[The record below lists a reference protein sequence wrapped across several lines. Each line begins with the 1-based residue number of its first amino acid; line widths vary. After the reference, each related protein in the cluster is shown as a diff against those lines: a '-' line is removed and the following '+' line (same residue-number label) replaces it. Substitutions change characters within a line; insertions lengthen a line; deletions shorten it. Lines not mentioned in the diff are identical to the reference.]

1 MMEFKHTIIHI
12 RRRDNDKCYTVSFSY
27 DEEFDVVCIEKQAYN
42 IDHDVLGNASVSK
55 VIKYAM
61 LEQRFN
67 DAVYGTGKSD
77 EIDFYM
83 EDYYE
88 MTNEKDNI
96 SHPSTTKRVK
106 ERLLGKANKR

>member
-1 MMEFKHTIIHI
+1 
-12 RRRDNDKCYTVSFSY
+12 
-27 DEEFDVVCIEKQAYN
+27 
-42 IDHDVLGNASVSK
+42 
-55 VIKYAM
+55 M

-96 SHPSTTKRVK
+96 SHPSTTKHVK